1 MAVVVLFGI
10 LAVIFA
16 FLSQKKKVAAADTG
30 GGVTTHR
37 YEQFSNVYFMISFLL
52 LAVPCFFCG
61 TGTDMQ
67 IYVPLYES
75 STLSDVISSKYEPG
89 YVLLTVLLKVFINDP
104 YVGLGLIK
112 VASLYMVYKSFYML
126 RDRVQLGFAVLSYVV
141 LLYIFNYHLLRMML
155 ALGLVFLA
163 LSYEMMGESK
173 KSLSLIAAA
182 FFFHY
187 TSAIVLLAYVIYRW
201 LKKEMTFVK
210 LMVLSVVL
218 VSVYLFAVPIL
229 RSIIASYESFGK
241 YQTYLKDAVTDRGL
255 AQIVLFL
262 PILFILKVTYDR
274 NTKDGLYVISLVFG
288 VMLFFT
294 GSLGYQIPVV
304 SRMTYYF
311 TWIAMVYFAVTPL
324 IDDKYI
330 LVAGSWRMNSTT
342 AASIIYLVL
351 QCVIMYVLNDS
362 FASNGLAQYTVWW
375 EL

>member
-30 GGVTTHR
+30 GEVTTHR

-61 TGTDMQ
+61 TGMDMQ

-75 STLSDVISSKYEPG
+75 STLSEVISSKYEPG
-89 YVLLTVLLKVFINDP
+89 YMLLTVLLKVFIKDP

-126 RDRVQLGFAVLSYVV
+126 RDRVQLGFTVLSYVV

-163 LSYEMMGESK
+163 LSYEMMGKSK
-173 KSLSLIAAA
+173 KSLSLIAVA

-210 LMVLSVVL
+210 LTGLLVVL

-362 FASNGLAQYTVWW
+362 FASNGLTQYTVWW